1 MKLKHQVIN
10 FFYSPIIY
18 STVEFYF
25 WKRKRTR
32 GRKTVDKYQVEQFER
47 RWFDVWNEGRKING
61 YIRCPSVTANFFY
74 FLNKSTELDHPPT
87 LCFVN
92 PPSSTTYLTRTQR
105 TYLQA
110 FLLLSQETELGPL
123 EFTSFP
129 LALCPRPLISLN

>member
-10 FFYSPIIY
+10 FFFPLPFIPSLNFIF
-18 STVEFYF
+18 EEG
-25 WKRKRTR
+25 RTR
-32 GRKTVDKYQVEQFER
+32 GRKTVDKYQVKQFER